1 MKTDAAVQIPGKAV
15 SQDDDVEA
23 PVVGL
28 LESLH
33 LLSKDERD
41 GTGFATAFTGP
52 SQSVAVIESGVTAAT
67 KWWATGIGATLIVT
81 WGRLLTWWGRQPL
94 GVKEAALGGAFF
106 VTAVGIG
113 AIGYLFASDVRGRA
127 TAAAATIAAREHVA
141 LAMIAAAEVA
151 SKNGAPV
158 ADGEGTHNGSREYL
172 LLRGSD
178 ELVLDPDQLGFER
191 KERSS

>member
-151 SKNGAPV
+151 SENGAPV
-158 ADGEGTHNGSREYL
+158 ADGDGTHNGSREYL